1 MKRKKAAVGKAAKK
15 PAAPKKKVQP
25 IPAGYNSV
33 TPYLSIRGAAE
44 AIEFYKKAFGAKEIM
59 RMPGPDGKL
68 GHAEIKI
75 GDSRVMLSDEY
86 EEMAFL
92 SPQSRGGTTVHIHLY
107 VKDVDATGRA
117 RDRRGREGQP
127 AGRRTS
133 STATAPARSKI
144 PFGHMW
150 HVATHKEDLSM
161 AEMTRARGAGGEA
174 EAGLKN
180 LQHRARRR
188 APAIAPAVQML
199 ISP

>member
-1 MKRKKAAVGKAAKK
+1 MKSKAKRKVPAKKAAPK
-15 PAAPKKKVQP
+15 KKKVQP

-86 EEMAFL
+86 EAMAFL

-107 VKDVDATGRA
+107 VKDVDAMVARAIAAGAKVNRPIKDQFYGDRTGSIE
-117 RDRRGREGQP
+117 D
-127 AGRRTS
+127 
-133 STATAPARSKI
+133 

-150 HVATHKEDLSM
+150 HVATHKEDLSK
-161 AEMTRARGAGGEA
+161 AEMARRSA
-174 EAGLKN
+174 EAAKQGGG
-180 LQHRARRR
+180 
-188 APAIAPAVQML
+188 
-199 ISP
+199 